1 MRPHQQY
8 SAHPVSTRLKA
19 RPPPFAIVPQT
30 IPADFT
36 TLVVRVSPLCVPTC
50 IWCTKLGSH
59 TTLSSQIRYTVAT
72 DSHRPWPP
80 TATDSFVAVL
90 PTRTIQNRA
99 TELSESD
106 GVVFLPRHTP
116 YLPVCAPLRIR
127 VHVAS
132 LRRTSESADSQ
143 HRRVPSIGRSYD
155 RSPEITA
162 ERTRQAVTESHL
174 RRWPSGPLRIV
185 QYSTT

>member
-1 MRPHQQY
+1 MRAHLHLVHQTWLSHNSVFSDTVHRGYRQ
-8 SAHPVSTRLKA
+8 
-19 RPPPFAIVPQT
+19 PP
-30 IPADFT
+30 
-36 TLVVRVSPLCVPTC
+36 S
-50 IWCTKLGSH
+50 
-59 TTLSSQIRYTVAT
+59 VAT
-72 DSHRPWPP
+72 DSHRQLRGCSADPYHPEPCHGAQRVRRRRLP
-80 TATDSFVAVL
+80 TAAHTVPASVCTVAD
-90 PTRTIQNRA
+90 
-99 TELSESD
+99 TE
-106 GVVFLPRHTP
+106 
-116 YLPVCAPLRIR
+116 

-185 QYSTT
+185 CAETAVLPSKPLRLNLPLTIRWFTGE

>member
-1 MRPHQQY
+1 MRLHLFSGGGHQVFASEEMRLSVFRSESVHQHIHA
-8 SAHPVSTRLKA
+8 SRAQRVRRRRLPTAAHT
-19 RPPPFAIVPQT
+19 VP
-30 IPADFT
+30 AS
-36 TLVVRVSPLCVPTC
+36 VC
-50 IWCTKLGSH
+50 
-59 TTLSSQIRYTVAT
+59 TVA
-72 DSHRPWPP
+72 D
-80 TATDSFVAVL
+80 
-90 PTRTIQNRA
+90 
-99 TELSESD
+99 TE
-106 GVVFLPRHTP
+106 
-116 YLPVCAPLRIR
+116 

-185 QYSTT
+185 CAETAVLPSKPLRLNLPLTIRWFTGE